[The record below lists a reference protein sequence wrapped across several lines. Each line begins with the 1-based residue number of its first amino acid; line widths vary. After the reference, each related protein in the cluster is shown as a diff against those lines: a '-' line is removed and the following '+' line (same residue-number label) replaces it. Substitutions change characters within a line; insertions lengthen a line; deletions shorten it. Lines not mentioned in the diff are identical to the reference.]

1 MNTTFHDRR
10 VTIIGMAREG
20 TALARFLARGGAKV
34 TVSDTRGIAELADE
48 IGQLAGLPI
57 QCVLRGHPP
66 DILNTDVVF
75 VSPGVPREVPILRQA
90 AARGLPL
97 SSETEL
103 LFDLCPA
110 PIIGITGSSGKTTTT
125 TLIGGMLKTDRRRRV
140 WVGGNIGK
148 PLIEDVAGMRPDDWV
163 ALELSS
169 FQLEHLRRSPH
180 IAVLTNVRPN
190 HLDRHSSYEAYKEA
204 KSHILRFQ
212 SADDVAVLNWD
223 DPESRDF
230 AALTQGRVR
239 WFSHRERLPEGTF
252 VDDHGAII
260 VQHGGETLRIC
271 SVEQV
276 ALPGSHN
283 LENLLAAV
291 SVAAAVGISPAA
303 VARVAT
309 SFRGVEHRLEL
320 VREHRGVRWI
330 NDSIATS
337 PDRTIAALHAFS
349 TAGEPQTGPARGG
362 MVQVEECTGQR
373 IVLLAGGR
381 DKHLPMDEMAR
392 EIMTHVKHLVLF
404 GESAPVI
411 QQAIESARAQ
421 ANGSGRAVALTVCR
435 TLEEAVAVAD
445 EVAESGDIVLLSPSG
460 TSFDVFKDFES
471 RGQRFKELVRAL

>member
-1 MNTTFHDRR
+1 MNTSFYDRR

-34 TVSDTRGIAELADE
+34 TVSDTKGIAELADE

-90 AARGLPL
+90 AAQGLPL

-125 TLIGGMLKTDRRRRV
+125 TLIGEMLKADRRRKI

-148 PLIEDVAGMRPDDWV
+148 PLIENVETMRPDDWV
-163 ALELSS
+163 VLELSS
-169 FQLEHLRRSPH
+169 FQLEPLRQSPH

-190 HLDRHSSYEAYKEA
+190 HLDRHASYEAYKEA

-223 DPESRDF
+223 DPESRGL
-230 AALTQGRVR
+230 ATLTQGRIR
-239 WFSHRERLPEGTF
+239 WFSRLERLSEGTF
-252 VDDHGAII
+252 VDAEGTITVHRGD
-260 VQHGGETLRIC
+260 ETLRVC

-276 ALPGSHN
+276 ALPGDHN

-291 SVAAAVGISPAA
+291 SVAAAVGVSGAA
-303 VARVAT
+303 MARVAT

-337 PDRTIAALHAFS
+337 PDRTVAALRAF
-349 TAGEPQTGPARGG
+349 ARDS
-362 MVQVEECTGQR
+362 QR
-373 IVLLAGGR
+373 IILLAGGR
-381 DKHLPMDEMAR
+381 DKHLPLDEMAR
-392 EIMTHVKHLVLF
+392 EIMAHVKHLVLF
-404 GESAPVI
+404 GESAPLI
-411 QQAIESARAQ
+411 QQAVEAVRSQ
-421 ANGSGRAVALTVCR
+421 ANGSGREVVVTVCR

-445 EVAESGDIVLLSPSG
+445 EVAESGDVVLLSPSG
-460 TSFDVFKDFES
+460 TSFDVFKDFEA